1 MQTSQLAE
9 IVRDDLH
16 PQLQPR
22 TQLYMPTITQLLKSR
37 TLWFAVILAALS
49 VAQGYVGLLP
59 LTPMQQMYVGIGISV
74 IVTVLRIVTTQPLS
88 DK

>member
-1 MQTSQLAE
+1 MQLS
-9 IVRDDLH
+9 
-16 PQLQPR
+16 
-22 TQLYMPTITQLLKSR
+22 QLLKSR
-37 TLWFAVILAALS
+37 TVWFAIILAALS

-59 LTPMQQMYVGIGISV
+59 LTPMQQMYVGIGIGV